1 MIYAAVIGLGI
12 GEKHLQAIHGFRNF
26 RVKYIYDINKKKSS
40 QIKKKYPDILIAKN
54 ENQIFLD
61 NQVQLVCIASYDN
74 YHYQQ
79 IKKCIR
85 YKKNIIVEKPMCLTI
100 QQLKSIKQMVKKE
113 KSIKIFSNLVL
124 RTNALFQ
131 YFRERIK
138 NKKIFY
144 IEADYLWGRGH
155 KLFQWRSAI
164 KRYSLTL
171 GAGIHMIDL
180 IMWLLNSKPSYV
192 QGFSSNKITKNSSYK
207 KQGIVLAILK
217 FPKNILVKITANASG
232 IYNHYHE
239 IKIFTEK
246 ETLSNSF
253 LGSFSFKKNK
263 NKASFNLIKKSYP
276 DKENRKN
283 LIRDFISC
291 IFLKKKIKYQTI
303 KEQFDLMSV
312 CFSIDKSV
320 KLKKMIKVRY

>member
-1 MIYAAVIGLGI
+1 MIYVAVIGLGI

-26 RVKYIYDINKKKSS
+26 RVKYIFDINKKKSH

-61 NQVQLVCIASYDN
+61 SQIQLVCIASYDN

-79 IKKCIR
+79 IKKCIQ

-100 QQLKSIKQMVKKE
+100 KQFKSIKQMVRKE

-124 RTNALFQ
+124 RTNALFK

-155 KLFQWRSAI
+155 KLFQWRSTI

-180 IMWLLNSKPSYV
+180 IMWLLNSKPSHV
-192 QGFSSNKITKNSSYK
+192 QGFSNNKITKNSSYK

-217 FPKNILVKITANASG
+217 FPKNILVKVTANASG

-253 LGSFSFKKNK
+253 LGSFSFNKKKNK
-263 NKASFNLIKKSYP
+263 TSFNLIKKSYP